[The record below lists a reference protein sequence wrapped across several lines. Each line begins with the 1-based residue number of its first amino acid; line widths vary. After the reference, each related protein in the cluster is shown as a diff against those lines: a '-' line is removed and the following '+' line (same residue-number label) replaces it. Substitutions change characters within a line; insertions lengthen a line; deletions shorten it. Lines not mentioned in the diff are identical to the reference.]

1 MPRSGAPLSSLW
13 RSALGSAVT
22 GPAGRATG
30 DATKA
35 PADAP
40 DDVVFDAA
48 LEVLARRGP
57 RDATMDEVATE
68 SGVSRATLFRRYGG
82 KDRVFELALV
92 RDMRRFLEET
102 ARRYETTV
110 DPAEQVAETFVAC
123 IAWRDHVLLRG
134 AEPVRV
140 AEFVA
145 SLGAGSPSP
154 LELAHGFVAAHLR
167 DYQADGRLPATDAD
181 VQADMLIHL
190 VLGYLASPRPVLDLD
205 DPVALHAAART
216 LLAPILLHPNTDG

>member
-1 MPRSGAPLSSLW
+1 M
-13 RSALGSAVT
+13 T
-22 GPAGRATG
+22 GRAVR
-30 DATKA
+30 A
-35 PADAP
+35 ADDSVADTS

-48 LEVLARRGP
+48 LAVLARRGP
-57 RDATMDEVATE
+57 RDATMEEIAAE

-102 ARRYETTV
+102 ALRYETTI

-134 AEPVRV
+134 AEPARV

-145 SLGAGSPSP
+145 SLGTGSPSP

-167 DYQADGRLPATDAD
+167 AYQVDWRLPAADAD
-181 VQADMLIHL
+181 LQADMLIHL

-205 DPVALHAAART
+205 DPAALHAAART